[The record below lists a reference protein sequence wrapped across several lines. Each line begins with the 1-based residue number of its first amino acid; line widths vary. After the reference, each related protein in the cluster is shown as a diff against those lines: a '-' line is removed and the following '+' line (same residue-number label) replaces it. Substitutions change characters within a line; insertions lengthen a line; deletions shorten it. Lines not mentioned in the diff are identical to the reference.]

1 MAINWN
7 NVAAPNLG
15 ESNSLFAQA
24 IASLKD
30 AGAGLKDTAKDYQ
43 TVVRN
48 KSHAILQDYI
58 NSAKTPEELQS
69 EAFNTGFKNLQATL
83 ANEYDA
89 VKVNDYR
96 DSAVDKLTKRA
107 GDAVA
112 LKRNTLGLAT
122 DQQAVDTNDMM
133 NRIFTAPES
142 ERPALIAEAVKLNR
156 FDAKGMLTNQVG
168 NAQLTQATNA
178 NDLFKVQKPFLEVQ
192 PKLANEA
199 TIEST
204 AASQARTRNAA
215 RELELKAQELEIARK
230 KAASEGSG
238 KFNFG
243 TSPQGLITKT
253 EESIRNFEATLQG
266 DKAKARGDNSKNAQ
280 TWYKEQ
286 QTVGDVLDGVPKT
299 LFNLAQGK
307 YGKKNLIKGWG
318 DLSPNEQHTALAN
331 TYARSGLDAE
341 WNVSDKDFE
350 QLKGTLQNEVSSAL
364 KGDVNKRDAYAFAQI
379 DNLLGEVYYR
389 DPTVSK
395 EAVFNTLNIDKNLKS
410 AYLKHKQEQAATA
423 EATNNVVQA
432 GAKPASVI
440 VPTVKKPQVTLGE
453 SLNGGS
459 AWSQPKQP
467 QNTSTPSIAN
477 SGNSGAQLLQNTA
490 GYFTV
495 EQQEA
500 AHWQR
505 AKEGK
510 LDAVTADRYV
520 AELEAQLK
528 EGKLD
533 PIDERPQV
541 LEMLKVYKANQKNAF
556 RQRGSD

>member
-1 MAINWN
+1 MAQIIWN

-15 ESNSLFAQA
+15 ESNSLFTQA
-24 IASLKD
+24 IQSLKD
-30 AGAGLKDTAKDYQ
+30 AGIGLKDTAKDYQ

-48 KSHAILQDYI
+48 RSHAILQDYI

-69 EAFNTGFKNLQATL
+69 EAFNIGFKNLQATL

-112 LKRNTLGLAT
+112 LERNQFGLTNEKKAVAVKDAMANLYTITDPIARKAEESRLSQLGLLDPAAAQSYKVGEQNLT
-122 DQQAVDTNDMM
+122 IGQDTINI
-133 NRIFTAPES
+133 NKLTEEARGAK
-142 ERPALIAEAVKLNR
+142 PALDN
-156 FDAKGMLTNQVG
+156 
-168 NAQLTQATNA
+168 QATQEN
-178 NDLFKVQKPFLEVQ
+178 
-192 PKLANEA
+192 
-199 TIEST
+199 I

-230 KAASEGSG
+230 KAASEGAG

-243 TSPQGLITKT
+243 TSPQGLIAKT
-253 EESIRNFEATLQG
+253 EESIRNFEATVKG
-266 DKAKARGDNSKNAQ
+266 DRAKAMGDNSKNAQ

-307 YGKKNLIKGWG
+307 YGEKNLIKGWS
-318 DLSPNEQHTALAN
+318 DLSPSEQHTALAN

-350 QLKGTLQNEVSSAL
+350 QLKSTLQNEVSSAL

-389 DPTVSK
+389 DPTISK

-459 AWSQPKQP
+459 AWFQPK
-467 QNTSTPSIAN
+467 
-477 SGNSGAQLLQNTA
+477 
-490 GYFTV
+490 
-495 EQQEA
+495 
-500 AHWQR
+500 
-505 AKEGK
+505 
-510 LDAVTADRYV
+510 
-520 AELEAQLK
+520 
-528 EGKLD
+528 
-533 PIDERPQV
+533 
-541 LEMLKVYKANQKNAF
+541 
-556 RQRGSD
+556 